1 MLSLVDCIAFSG
13 LTPEQVDSVAC
24 FKHIP
29 TIVAAEW
36 AEEVLDRP
44 DGPAEIEAVLEAEA
58 KLACDHHLAIAADC
72 AHGLCEFRLA
82 HPELGH

>member
-36 AEEVLDRP
+36 AEEVLDHP
-44 DGPAEIEAVLEAEA
+44 GGSAEIEAVLAAEA
-58 KLACDHHLAIAADC
+58 RLARDHQLDIADGC
-72 AHGLCEFRLA
+72 AHGLREFRRD
-82 HPELGH
+82 HPELGY